1 MTIPD
6 TLSFRQEG
14 QYISLDS
21 LCVITYS
28 CLRPNERHE
37 GGADMS
43 KDMDRRDFLKTA
55 AVTGT
60 VFLAGDIL
68 QEGGLAQG
76 LVKVPK
82 AEAAE
87 V

>member
-1 MTIPD
+1 
-6 TLSFRQEG
+6 
-14 QYISLDS
+14 
-21 LCVITYS
+21 
-28 CLRPNERHE
+28 
-37 GGADMS
+37 MS